1 MFKVRKGEKP
11 CNQEYYMQQGS
22 HSVSMEKSKVLQTS
36 KNEESSA
43 PQPAL
48 QQMLKELLQVGN
60 TRGENKTG
68 RG

>member
-1 MFKVRKGEKP
+1 MKGEKP

-43 PQPAL
+43 PQRAL
-48 QQMLKELLQVGN
+48 QQMLKELL
-60 TRGENKTG
+60 
-68 RG
+68 